1 MKKIIWAIAILLIAG
16 ILGVLYFINS
26 NEYQKDGQ
34 VALSSVESNCHVFRD
49 ENNMPYIY
57 TESILDALKVQGF
70 VTAQD
75 RLFQM
80 TLTKLMASG
89 RLSELL
95 GEKGLASD
103 KKFRTL
109 GLLQLAKKHAQLL
122 DADEYAQ
129 YEAFTKGVNEF
140 IDRNK
145 NIPIE
150 FKMAGL
156 PTEKWEVAHSLA
168 IAYLMAWDS
177 AANIKSELISQAI
190 IDKIGIEK
198 YNQISPLQLD
208 IAVLNIMDTISV
220 NKEKSPVLSEISLNH
235 NELNTWLAG
244 EFSNEWGSN
253 GWAVNGNKSN
263 TAKPIVASDPHLN
276 PTSLPGVFYPCG
288 LFFEDMRI
296 VGVTVPGIPGII
308 IGRNQHVALGLTNA
322 YGDGQDLNIET
333 IDPNNPNNYLEGEV
347 SIPFKTREEILKI
360 KDKTAEN
367 GYREEKLIVRST
379 NRGPIILDPLVSK
392 DKTLSIRWISAEV
405 MKSKVGINGLL
416 TATSVNDIK
425 ASLEYATISHH
436 NATFADVNNN
446 LGWQTT
452 GRLPIRKN
460 GKGNIPFLVTSS
472 EDNWIGVVP
481 YSEQPQN
488 YAPSKNWIG
497 NANNYTVSPDYPY
510 HYTNS
515 TGARY
520 RYLRLKEL
528 LDNDQITTAEDH
540 WKFQRDDMNILARKF
555 APLFIKY
562 LENHPKSDFIIK
574 ELQDWNFEEKSNSTA
589 SLLFNSIYRNL
600 AKLTYQDE
608 LGEDLTNQMFSYWYY
623 WQERLETLIISGD
636 SEWFDDINTTEK
648 EDLQNMIHQATT
660 ITMNELEEQLGNNP
674 TDWKWG
680 MLHKASFTNP
690 IRRTGFGKSLLGA
703 KSYSMNGS
711 GETLH
716 RARYNFNKPFEVD
729 FMASLRMVA
738 DLNDDEKVMAIM
750 AGGVTGRTFSKYMSN
765 QLDDYFNGTIRY
777 WWFSDKSI
785 KSHSQSKL
793 EIVPLSR

>member
-1 MKKIIWAIAILLIAG
+1 MKKIIWAVTIIIIAVILCLF
-16 ILGVLYFINS
+16 YFINS
-26 NEYQKDGQ
+26 NGYQKDGQ
-34 VALSSVESNCHVFRD
+34 VKLSSVDSDCRVLRD

-57 TESILDALKVQGF
+57 AQSMLDALTVQGF

-80 TLTKLMASG
+80 TLTKLMATG
-89 RLSELL
+89 RLSELV
-95 GEKGLASD
+95 GAQGLTSD
-103 KKFRTL
+103 RKFRTL
-109 GLLQLAKKHAQLL
+109 GLLQLADRHAQLL

-145 NIPIE
+145 NIPLE
-150 FKMAGL
+150 FKMAGISV
-156 PTEKWEVAHSLA
+156 EKWEVAHSLV
-168 IAYLMAWDS
+168 IIYLMAWDS

-190 IDKIGIEK
+190 IDKIGIKK

-208 IAVLNIMDTISV
+208 VAQINIMNSISAD
-220 NKEKSPVLSEISLNH
+220 KAELPVSSELSLDY
-235 NELNTWLAG
+235 NELNTWLTG

-253 GWAVNGNKSN
+253 GWAVNGNKSS
-263 TAKPIVASDPHLN
+263 TGKPIVASDPHLN

-288 LFFEDMRI
+288 LFFEDIRV
-296 VGVTVPGIPGII
+296 VGVTVPGIPGVI
-308 IGRNQHVALGLTNA
+308 IGRNQNVALGLTNA

-333 IDPNNPNNYLEGEV
+333 IDPNNPNNYLEGEM
-347 SIPFKTREEILKI
+347 SIPFKTREEIIKI
-360 KDKTAEN
+360 KDKSANN
-367 GYREEKLIVRST
+367 GFREETLTVRST
-379 NRGPIILDPLVSK
+379 SRGPIILDPLVSK
-392 DKTLSIRWISAEV
+392 DKTLSVRWISAEV
-405 MKSKVGINGLL
+405 MQPKVGISGLL
-416 TATSVNDIK
+416 SATSVNDIK
-425 ASLEYATISHH
+425 ASLKYATISHH
-436 NATFADVNNN
+436 NATFADVDNN

-452 GRLPIRKN
+452 GRLPIRKQ
-460 GKGNIPFLVTSS
+460 GKGNIPFAVTSS

-488 YAPSKNWIG
+488 YAPTKNWIG

-520 RYLRLKEL
+520 RYQRLKEL

-555 APLFIKY
+555 VPLFIKY

-608 LGEDLTNQMFSYWYY
+608 LGTDLTNQMFSYWYY
-623 WQERLETLIISGD
+623 WQERLETLIVNGD
-636 SEWFDDINTTEK
+636 SEWFDDVNTTGK
-648 EDLQNMIHQATT
+648 EGLQDMIHQAAT

-674 TDWKWG
+674 ADWKWG

-690 IRRTGFGKSLLGA
+690 IRRSGFGKDFFGA
-703 KSYSMNGS
+703 KSFSMDGS

-716 RARYNFNKPFEVD
+716 RARFNFDKPFEVD
-729 FMASLRMVA
+729 FMASLRMVV

-750 AGGVTGRTFSKYMSN
+750 AGGVTGRTFSKYMNN
-765 QLDDYFNGTIRY
+765 QLEDYFKGTIRY
-777 WWFSDKSI
+777 WWFSDKAI
-785 KSHSQSKL
+785 KTHSQSEL